1 MRKYF
6 FYEDYKKAATDGFE
20 WLVDMGDSD
29 LYFNADER
37 IARRVY
43 KESVMF
49 WQSDELNMKEW
60 LLFKK
65 EVKWLLDF
73 VDEIKK
79 KEDEDIDTTDDIF
92 YLKEQLHF

>member
-1 MRKYF
+1 MGKYY
-6 FYEDYKKAATDGFE
+6 FYEDYKEAATKGFK

-29 LYFNADER
+29 LYFNADEI

-49 WQSDELNMKEW
+49 WQNDKLNMKEW
-60 LLFKK
+60 PLFKK